1 MQSLQRYE
9 AFVKAAELGSFTRA
23 AEALSYTQSGV
34 SRMIGELER
43 AWGVRLLARS
53 RAGVHLT
60 SEGARLIDQVRRV
73 CAEQQRLETLV
84 DELNGMQTGLIR
96 IGTLSSM
103 ATHWL
108 PSVVRAFQRDYPNID
123 YELLLGD
130 YLEIEQ
136 WVLDGRVDCGFLRL
150 PAHAHLQTTFLA
162 RDRLLAVLPEG
173 HPLAELDRVPLAR
186 LAEEPFLLLQKGAND
201 EILQLFRAQ
210 GQGALPD
217 VRFTTWDDYAIM
229 SMAEN
234 GLGVSILPE
243 LILRRCPYRIALR
256 ELDPPSWRDIGVA
269 VRGRDGL
276 PLAVERF
283 LRYVPAA
290 IEERSESG
298 REAAGGDRVPAG
310 GQRPAGD

>member
-1 MQSLQRYE
+1 MDEGRVALMQVLQKYE

-43 AWGVRLLARS
+43 DWGVRLLARN
-53 RAGVHLT
+53 RAGVRLT
-60 SEGARLIDQVRRV
+60 SEGERLIDQVRRV
-73 CAEQQRLETLV
+73 CAEQRKLEALAG
-84 DELNGMQTGLIR
+84 ELNGLQTGLIR

-108 PSVVRAFQRDYPNID
+108 PAIVRRFQQDYPDID

-136 WVLDGRVDCGFLRL
+136 WVLDGRVDCAFVRL
-150 PAHAHLQTTFLA
+150 PVHARLQTTFLA
-162 RDRLLAVLPEG
+162 RDRMLAVLPEG
-173 HPLAELDRVPLAR
+173 HPLAQLDRVPFAS

-201 EILQLFRAQ
+201 EILQLFRAE
-210 GQGALPD
+210 GVTPD

-229 SMAEN
+229 SMVEN
-234 GLGVSILPE
+234 GLGASILPE
-243 LILRRCPYRIALR
+243 LILRRCPYRIELR
-256 ELDPPSWRDIGVA
+256 ELDPPAWRDIGVA
-269 VRGRDGL
+269 VRSRDEL

-283 LRYVPAA
+283 LEYVP
-290 IEERSESG
+290 
-298 REAAGGDRVPAG
+298 GGVA
-310 GQRPAGD
+310 

>member
-1 MQSLQRYE
+1 MDEGRVALMQVLQKYE

-43 AWGVRLLARS
+43 DWGVRLLARN
-53 RAGVHLT
+53 RAGVRLT
-60 SEGARLIDQVRRV
+60 SEGERLIDQVRRV
-73 CAEQQRLETLV
+73 CAEQRKLEALAG
-84 DELNGMQTGLIR
+84 ELNGLQTGLIR

-108 PSVVRAFQRDYPNID
+108 PAIVRRFQQDYPDID

-136 WVLDGRVDCGFLRL
+136 WVLDGRVDCAFVRL
-150 PAHAHLQTTFLA
+150 PVHARLQTTFLA
-162 RDRLLAVLPEG
+162 RDRMLAVLPEG
-173 HPLAELDRVPLAR
+173 HPLAQLDRVPFAS

-201 EILQLFRAQ
+201 EILQLFRAE
-210 GQGALPD
+210 GVTPD

-243 LILRRCPYRIALR
+243 LILRRCPYRIELR
-256 ELDPPSWRDIGVA
+256 ELDPPAWRDIGVA
-269 VRGRDGL
+269 VRSRDEL

-283 LRYVPAA
+283 LEYVP
-290 IEERSESG
+290 
-298 REAAGGDRVPAG
+298 GGVA
-310 GQRPAGD
+310 

>member
-23 AEALSYTQSGV
+23 AETLSYTQSGV

-53 RAGVHLT
+53 RAGVRLT
-60 SEGARLIDQVRRV
+60 SEGERLIEPVRRV
-73 CAEQQRLETLV
+73 CAEQRRLEDLV
-84 DELNGMQTGLIR
+84 ADLNGLQAGLIR

-108 PSVVRAFQRDYPNID
+108 PGIVRAFQCDYPNID

-150 PAHAHLQTTFLA
+150 PAHAHLHTTFLA
-162 RDRLLAVLPEG
+162 RDRMMAVLPEG
-173 HPLAELDRVPLAR
+173 HPLAALERVPLAR
-186 LAEEPFLLLQKGAND
+186 LAAEPFLLLQKGDND
-201 EILQLFRAQ
+201 EILRMFRAQ
-210 GQGALPD
+210 GLAPD

-243 LILRRCPYRIALR
+243 LILRRCPYRIVLR
-256 ELDPPSWRDIGVA
+256 ELDPPAWRDIGLA
-269 VRGRDGL
+269 VRSQDAL

-290 IEERSESG
+290 I
-298 REAAGGDRVPAG
+298 A
-310 GQRPAGD
+310 

>member
-9 AFVKAAELGSFTRA
+9 AFLKAAELGSFTRA
-23 AEALSYTQSGV
+23 AEALSYTQSGI
-34 SRMIGELER
+34 SRMIADLER
-43 AWGVRLLARS
+43 EWGVRLLARS
-53 RAGVHLT
+53 RAGVYLT
-60 SEGARLIDQVRRV
+60 SEGRRLIDQVRRV
-73 CAEQQRLETLV
+73 CTEEQRLEALV
-84 DELNGMQTGLIR
+84 AELNDLQTGLIR
-96 IGTLSSM
+96 VGTLSSM

-108 PSVVRAFQRDYPNID
+108 PRIVSAFQKDYPNIE

-150 PAHAHLQTTFLA
+150 PAHAQLQTTFLA

-173 HPLAELDRVPLAR
+173 HALAGRERVPLAL

-201 EILQLFRAQ
+201 EILQMFRKQ
-210 GQGALPD
+210 GLTPD

-256 ELDPPSWRDIGVA
+256 ELDPPEWRDIGVA
-269 VRGRDGL
+269 VRSQDDL

-283 LRYVPAA
+283 LGYVSAS
-290 IEERSESG
+290 IE
-298 REAAGGDRVPAG
+298 
-310 GQRPAGD
+310 

>member
-1 MQSLQRYE
+1 MDEGRVALMQVLQKYE

-43 AWGVRLLARS
+43 DWGVRLLARN
-53 RAGVHLT
+53 RAGVRLT
-60 SEGARLIDQVRRV
+60 SEGERLIDQVRRV
-73 CAEQQRLETLV
+73 CAEQRKLEALAG
-84 DELNGMQTGLIR
+84 ELNGLQTGLIR

-108 PSVVRAFQRDYPNID
+108 PAIVRRFQQDYPDID

-136 WVLDGRVDCGFLRL
+136 WVLDGRVDCAFVRL
-150 PAHAHLQTTFLA
+150 PVHARLQTTFLA
-162 RDRLLAVLPEG
+162 RDRMLAVLPEG
-173 HPLAELDRVPLAR
+173 HPLAQLDRVPFAS

-201 EILQLFRAQ
+201 EILQLFRAE
-210 GQGALPD
+210 GAMPD

-234 GLGVSILPE
+234 GLGASILPE
-243 LILRRCPYRIALR
+243 LILRRCPYRIVLR
-256 ELDPPSWRDIGVA
+256 ELDPPAWRDIGVA
-269 VRGRDGL
+269 VRSRDEL

-283 LRYVPAA
+283 LEYVP
-290 IEERSESG
+290 
-298 REAAGGDRVPAG
+298 GGVA
-310 GQRPAGD
+310 

>member
-1 MQSLQRYE
+1 
-9 AFVKAAELGSFTRA
+9 
-23 AEALSYTQSGV
+23 
-34 SRMIGELER
+34 
-43 AWGVRLLARS
+43 
-53 RAGVHLT
+53 
-60 SEGARLIDQVRRV
+60 
-73 CAEQQRLETLV
+73 
-84 DELNGMQTGLIR
+84 MQTGLIR

-108 PSVVRAFQRDYPNID
+108 PTIVREFQQDYPNID

-162 RDRLLAVLPEG
+162 RDRMLAVLPEG
-173 HPLAELDRVPLAR
+173 HPLAELERVPLAR

-210 GQGALPD
+210 GAMPD

-269 VRGRDGL
+269 VRSREGL

-290 IEERSESG
+290 IE
-298 REAAGGDRVPAG
+298 
-310 GQRPAGD
+310 

>member
-23 AEALSYTQSGV
+23 AESLSYTQSGV

-60 SEGARLIDQVRRV
+60 SEGERLIDQVRRV
-73 CAEQQRLETLV
+73 CAEQQRLESLV
-84 DELNGMQTGLIR
+84 EELNGMQTGLIR

-108 PSVVRAFQRDYPNID
+108 PTVVREFQRDYPNID

-162 RDRLLAVLPEG
+162 RDRMLAVLPEG
-173 HPLAELDRVPLAR
+173 HPLAELDRVSLAR

-201 EILQLFRAQ
+201 EILQLFRAE
-210 GQGALPD
+210 GVMPD

-243 LILRRCPYRIALR
+243 LILRRCPYRIVLR

-269 VRGRDGL
+269 VRSHEGL

-290 IEERSESG
+290 IE
-298 REAAGGDRVPAG
+298 
-310 GQRPAGD
+310 

>member
-1 MQSLQRYE
+1 MDEGQVALMQVLQKYE

-43 AWGVRLLARS
+43 DWGVRLLARN
-53 RAGVHLT
+53 RAGVRLT
-60 SEGARLIDQVRRV
+60 SEGERLIDQVRRV
-73 CAEQQRLETLV
+73 CAEQRKLEALAG
-84 DELNGMQTGLIR
+84 ELNGLQTGLIR

-108 PSVVRAFQRDYPNID
+108 PTIVRRFQQDYPAID

-136 WVLDGRVDCGFLRL
+136 WVLDGRVDCAFVRL
-150 PAHAHLQTTFLA
+150 PVHARLQTTFLA
-162 RDRLLAVLPEG
+162 RDRMLAVLPEG
-173 HPLAELDRVPLAR
+173 HLLARLDRVPFAS

-201 EILQLFRAQ
+201 EILQLFRAE
-210 GQGALPD
+210 GVTPD

-243 LILRRCPYRIALR
+243 LILRRCPYRIELR
-256 ELDPPSWRDIGVA
+256 ELDPPAWRDIGVA
-269 VRGRDGL
+269 VRSRDEL

-283 LRYVPAA
+283 LEYVP
-290 IEERSESG
+290 
-298 REAAGGDRVPAG
+298 GGVA
-310 GQRPAGD
+310 

>member
-1 MQSLQRYE
+1 MIPAACSNQRTPMQSLQRYE
-9 AFVKAAELGSFTRA
+9 AFLKAAELGSFTRA
-23 AEALSYTQSGV
+23 AEALSYTQSGI
-34 SRMIGELER
+34 SRMIADLER
-43 AWGVRLLARS
+43 EWGVRLLARS
-53 RAGVHLT
+53 RAGVYLT
-60 SEGARLIDQVRRV
+60 SEGRRLIDQVRRV
-73 CAEQQRLETLV
+73 CTEEQRLEALV
-84 DELNGMQTGLIR
+84 AELNDLQTGLIR
-96 IGTLSSM
+96 VGTLSSM

-108 PSVVRAFQRDYPNID
+108 PRIVSAFQKDYPNIE

-150 PAHAHLQTTFLA
+150 PAHAQLQTTFLA

-173 HPLAELDRVPLAR
+173 HALAGRERVPLAL

-201 EILQLFRAQ
+201 EILRMFRKQ
-210 GQGALPD
+210 GLTPD

-256 ELDPPSWRDIGVA
+256 ELDPPEWRDIGVA
-269 VRGRDGL
+269 VRSQDDL

-283 LRYVPAA
+283 LGYVSAS
-290 IEERSESG
+290 IE
-298 REAAGGDRVPAG
+298 
-310 GQRPAGD
+310 

>member
-9 AFVKAAELGSFTRA
+9 AFLKAAELGSFTRA
-23 AEALSYTQSGV
+23 AEALAYTQSGI
-34 SRMIGELER
+34 SRMIADLER
-43 AWGVRLLARS
+43 EWGVRLLARS
-53 RAGVHLT
+53 RAGVYLT
-60 SEGARLIDQVRRV
+60 SEGRRLIDQVRRV
-73 CAEQQRLETLV
+73 CTEEQRLEALV
-84 DELNGMQTGLIR
+84 AELNDLQTGLIR
-96 IGTLSSM
+96 VGTLSSM

-108 PSVVRAFQRDYPNID
+108 PRIVSAFQKDYPNIE

-150 PAHAHLQTTFLA
+150 PAHAQLQTTFLA

-173 HPLAELDRVPLAR
+173 HALAGRECVPLAL
-186 LAEEPFLLLQKGAND
+186 LAKEPFLLLQKGAND
-201 EILQLFRAQ
+201 EILQMFRKQ
-210 GQGALPD
+210 GLTPD

-256 ELDPPSWRDIGVA
+256 ELDPPEWRDIGVA
-269 VRGRDGL
+269 VRSQDDL

-283 LRYVPAA
+283 LGYVSAS
-290 IEERSESG
+290 IE
-298 REAAGGDRVPAG
+298 
-310 GQRPAGD
+310 

>member
-1 MQSLQRYE
+1 MHRHNRPKARRAPVQSTQCYE
-9 AFVKAAELGSFTRA
+9 AFLKAAELGSFTRA
-23 AEALSYTQSGV
+23 AEALNYTQSGI
-34 SRMIGELER
+34 SRMIADLER
-43 AWGVRLLARS
+43 EWGIRLLARS
-53 RAGVHLT
+53 RAGVQLT
-60 SEGARLIDQVRRV
+60 AEGERVADQVRRV
-73 CAEQQRLETLV
+73 CAEQQRLDALV
-84 DELNGMQTGLIR
+84 ADMNGLQTGLIR

-108 PSVVRAFQRDYPNID
+108 PTIVREFQRDYPNID

-136 WVLDGRVDCGFLRL
+136 WVLDGRVDCAFLRL

-162 RDRLLAVLPEG
+162 RDRMLAVLPEG
-173 HPLAELDRVPLAR
+173 HPLADLERIPLAR

-201 EILQLFRAQ
+201 EILQLFRAA
-210 GQGALPD
+210 GVMPD

-243 LILRRCPYRIALR
+243 LILRRCPYRIELR
-256 ELDPPSWRDIGVA
+256 ELDPPSWRDIGLA
-269 VRGRDGL
+269 VRSRDDI

-290 IEERSESG
+290 I
-298 REAAGGDRVPAG
+298 D
-310 GQRPAGD
+310 

>member
-9 AFVKAAELGSFTRA
+9 AFLKAAELGSFTRA
-23 AEALSYTQSGV
+23 AEALSYTQSGI
-34 SRMIGELER
+34 SRMIADLER
-43 AWGVRLLARS
+43 EWGVRLLARS
-53 RAGVHLT
+53 RAGVYLT
-60 SEGARLIDQVRRV
+60 SEGRRLIDQVRRV
-73 CAEQQRLETLV
+73 CTEEQRLEALV
-84 DELNGMQTGLIR
+84 AELNDLQTGLIR
-96 IGTLSSM
+96 VGTLSSM

-108 PSVVRAFQRDYPNID
+108 PRIVSAFQKDYPNIE

-150 PAHAHLQTTFLA
+150 PAHAQLQTTFLA

-173 HPLAELDRVPLAR
+173 HALAGRERVPLAL

-201 EILQLFRAQ
+201 EILRMFRKQ
-210 GQGALPD
+210 GLTPD

-256 ELDPPSWRDIGVA
+256 ELDPPEWRDIGVA
-269 VRGRDGL
+269 VRSQDDL

-283 LRYVPAA
+283 LGYVSAS
-290 IEERSESG
+290 IE
-298 REAAGGDRVPAG
+298 
-310 GQRPAGD
+310 

>member
-9 AFVKAAELGSFTRA
+9 AFLKAAELGSFTRA
-23 AEALSYTQSGV
+23 AEALSYTQSGI
-34 SRMIGELER
+34 SRMIADLER
-43 AWGVRLLARS
+43 EWGVRLLARS
-53 RAGVHLT
+53 RAGVYLT
-60 SEGARLIDQVRRV
+60 SEGRRLIDQVRRV
-73 CAEQQRLETLV
+73 CTEEQRLEALV
-84 DELNGMQTGLIR
+84 GELNDLQTGLIR
-96 IGTLSSM
+96 VGTLSSM

-108 PSVVRAFQRDYPNID
+108 PRIVSAFQKDYPNIE

-150 PAHAHLQTTFLA
+150 LAHAQLQTTFLA

-173 HPLAELDRVPLAR
+173 HALAGRERVPLAL

-201 EILQLFRAQ
+201 EILQMFRKQ
-210 GQGALPD
+210 GLTPD

-243 LILRRCPYRIALR
+243 LILRRCPYRIVLR
-256 ELDPPSWRDIGVA
+256 ELDPPEWRDIGVA
-269 VRGRDGL
+269 VRSQDDL

-283 LRYVPAA
+283 LGYVSAS
-290 IEERSESG
+290 IE
-298 REAAGGDRVPAG
+298 
-310 GQRPAGD
+310 

>member
-1 MQSLQRYE
+1 MHRQCIINVYLETERDPVKSTHRYE
-9 AFVKAAELGSFTRA
+9 AFLKAAELGSFTRA
-23 AEALSYTQSGV
+23 AEALNYTQSGI
-34 SRMIGELER
+34 SRMIADLER
-43 AWGVRLLARS
+43 EWGIRLLARS
-53 RAGVHLT
+53 RAGVQLT
-60 SEGARLIDQVRRV
+60 AEGERVVEQVRRV
-73 CAEQQRLETLV
+73 YAEQQRLDALV
-84 DELNGMQTGLIR
+84 ADMNGLQTGLIR

-108 PSVVRAFQRDYPNID
+108 PTIVRAFQRDYPNID

-136 WVLDGRVDCGFLRL
+136 WVLDGRVDCAFLRL

-162 RDRLLAVLPEG
+162 RDRMLAVLPEG
-173 HPLAELDRVPLAR
+173 HPLAELERIPLAR

-201 EILQLFRAQ
+201 EILQLFRAA
-210 GQGALPD
+210 GAVPD

-243 LILRRCPYRIALR
+243 LILRRCPYRIELR
-256 ELDPPSWRDIGVA
+256 ELDPPAWRDIGLA
-269 VRGRDGL
+269 VRSRNDI

-290 IEERSESG
+290 I
-298 REAAGGDRVPAG
+298 D
-310 GQRPAGD
+310 

>member
-9 AFVKAAELGSFTRA
+9 AFLKAAELGSFTRA
-23 AEALSYTQSGV
+23 AEALTYTQSGI
-34 SRMIGELER
+34 SRMIADLER
-43 AWGVRLLARS
+43 EWGVRLLARS
-53 RAGVHLT
+53 RAGVYLT
-60 SEGARLIDQVRRV
+60 SEGRRLIDQVRRV
-73 CAEQQRLETLV
+73 CTEEQRLEALV
-84 DELNGMQTGLIR
+84 AELNDLQTGLIR
-96 IGTLSSM
+96 VGTLSSM

-108 PSVVRAFQRDYPNID
+108 PRIVSAFQKDYPNIE

-150 PAHAHLQTTFLA
+150 PAHAQLQTTFLA

-173 HPLAELDRVPLAR
+173 HALAGRERVPLAL

-201 EILQLFRAQ
+201 EILQMFRKQ
-210 GQGALPD
+210 GLTPD

-256 ELDPPSWRDIGVA
+256 ELDPPEWRDIGVA
-269 VRGRDGL
+269 VRSQDEL

-283 LRYVPAA
+283 LGYVSAS
-290 IEERSESG
+290 IE
-298 REAAGGDRVPAG
+298 
-310 GQRPAGD
+310 

>member
-9 AFVKAAELGSFTRA
+9 AFLKAAELGSFTRA
-23 AEALSYTQSGV
+23 AEALSYTQSGI
-34 SRMIGELER
+34 SRMIADLER
-43 AWGVRLLARS
+43 EWGVRLLARS
-53 RAGVHLT
+53 RAGVYLT
-60 SEGARLIDQVRRV
+60 SEGRRLIDQVRRV
-73 CAEQQRLETLV
+73 CTEEQRLEALV
-84 DELNGMQTGLIR
+84 AELNDLQTGLIR
-96 IGTLSSM
+96 VGTLSSM

-108 PSVVRAFQRDYPNID
+108 PRIVSAFQKDYPNIE

-136 WVLDGRVDCGFLRL
+136 WVLNGRVDCGFLRL
-150 PAHAHLQTTFLA
+150 PAHAQLQTTFLA

-173 HPLAELDRVPLAR
+173 HALAGRERVPLAL

-201 EILQLFRAQ
+201 EILQMFRKQ
-210 GQGALPD
+210 GLTPD

-256 ELDPPSWRDIGVA
+256 ELDPPEWRDIGVA
-269 VRGRDGL
+269 VRSKDEL

-283 LRYVPAA
+283 LGYVSAS
-290 IEERSESG
+290 IE
-298 REAAGGDRVPAG
+298 
-310 GQRPAGD
+310 

>member
-9 AFVKAAELGSFTRA
+9 AFLKATELGSFTRA
-23 AEALSYTQSGV
+23 AEALSYTQSGI
-34 SRMIGELER
+34 SRMIADLER
-43 AWGVRLLARS
+43 EWGVRLLARS

-60 SEGARLIDQVRRV
+60 SEGRRLIDQVKRV
-73 CAEQQRLETLV
+73 CTEEQRLEALV
-84 DELNGMQTGLIR
+84 AELNDLQTGLIR
-96 IGTLSSM
+96 VGTLSSM

-108 PSVVRAFQRDYPNID
+108 PRIVSAFQKDYPNIE

-150 PAHAHLQTTFLA
+150 PAHAQLQTTFLGC
-162 RDRLLAVLPEG
+162 DRLLAVLPEG
-173 HPLAELDRVPLAR
+173 HPLAERERVPLSL
-186 LAEEPFLLLQKGAND
+186 LAEQPFLLLQKGAND
-201 EILQLFRAQ
+201 EILQMFRKQ
-210 GQGALPD
+210 GLEPD

-243 LILRRCPYRIALR
+243 LILRRCPYRIVLR
-256 ELDPPSWRDIGVA
+256 ELDPPEWRDIGVA
-269 VRGRDGL
+269 VRSQDDL

-283 LRYVPAA
+283 LGYVSAS
-290 IEERSESG
+290 IE
-298 REAAGGDRVPAG
+298 
-310 GQRPAGD
+310 

>member
-1 MQSLQRYE
+1 MDEGRVALMQVLQKYE

-43 AWGVRLLARS
+43 DWGVRLLARN
-53 RAGVHLT
+53 RAGVRLT
-60 SEGARLIDQVRRV
+60 SEGERLIDQVRRV
-73 CAEQQRLETLV
+73 CAEQRKLEALAG
-84 DELNGMQTGLIR
+84 ELNGLQTGLIR

-108 PSVVRAFQRDYPNID
+108 PAIVRRFQQDYPDID

-136 WVLDGRVDCGFLRL
+136 WVFDGRVDCAFVRL
-150 PAHAHLQTTFLA
+150 PVHARLQTTFLA
-162 RDRLLAVLPEG
+162 RDRMLAVLPEG
-173 HPLAELDRVPLAR
+173 HPLAQLDRVPFAS

-201 EILQLFRAQ
+201 EILQLFRAE
-210 GQGALPD
+210 GVTPD

-229 SMAEN
+229 SMVEN
-234 GLGVSILPE
+234 GLGASILPE
-243 LILRRCPYRIALR
+243 LILRRCPYRIELR
-256 ELDPPSWRDIGVA
+256 ELDPPAWRDIGVA
-269 VRGRDGL
+269 VRSRDEL

-283 LRYVPAA
+283 LEYVP
-290 IEERSESG
+290 
-298 REAAGGDRVPAG
+298 GGVA
-310 GQRPAGD
+310 

>member
-23 AEALSYTQSGV
+23 AESLSYTQSGV

-73 CAEQQRLETLV
+73 CSEQQRLEALV

-108 PSVVRAFQRDYPNID
+108 PRIVRAFQQDYPNID

-162 RDRLLAVLPEG
+162 RDRMLAVLPEG
-173 HPLAELDRVPLAR
+173 HPLAEFDQVPLGR
-186 LAEEPFLLLQKGAND
+186 LAEERDND

-210 GQGALPD
+210 GVMPD

-243 LILRRCPYRIALR
+243 LILRRCPYRIVLR

-269 VRGRDGL
+269 VRSHEGL

-283 LRYVPAA
+283 MEYVPTA
-290 IEERSESG
+290 IE
-298 REAAGGDRVPAG
+298 
-310 GQRPAGD
+310 

>member
-1 MQSLQRYE
+1 MDEGRVALMQVLQKYE

-23 AEALSYTQSGV
+23 AETLSYTQSGV

-43 AWGVRLLARS
+43 DWGVRLLARN
-53 RAGVHLT
+53 RAGVRLT
-60 SEGARLIDQVRRV
+60 SEGERLIDQVRRV
-73 CAEQQRLETLV
+73 CAEQRKLEALAG
-84 DELNGMQTGLIR
+84 ELNGLQTGLIR

-108 PSVVRAFQRDYPNID
+108 PAIVRRFQQDYPDID

-136 WVLDGRVDCGFLRL
+136 WVLDGRVDCAFVRL
-150 PAHAHLQTTFLA
+150 PVHARLQTTFLA
-162 RDRLLAVLPEG
+162 RDRMLAVLPEG
-173 HPLAELDRVPLAR
+173 HPLTQLDRVPFAS

-201 EILQLFRAQ
+201 EILQLFRAE
-210 GQGALPD
+210 GVTPD

-234 GLGVSILPE
+234 GLGASILPE
-243 LILRRCPYRIALR
+243 LILRRCPYRIELR
-256 ELDPPSWRDIGVA
+256 ELDPPAWRDIGVA
-269 VRGRDGL
+269 VRSRDEL

-283 LRYVPAA
+283 LEYVP
-290 IEERSESG
+290 
-298 REAAGGDRVPAG
+298 GGVA
-310 GQRPAGD
+310 

>member
-1 MQSLQRYE
+1 MQVLQKYE

-43 AWGVRLLARS
+43 DWGVRLLARN
-53 RAGVHLT
+53 RAGVRLT
-60 SEGARLIDQVRRV
+60 SEGERLIDQVRRV
-73 CAEQQRLETLV
+73 CAEQRKLEALAG
-84 DELNGMQTGLIR
+84 ELNGLQTGLIR

-108 PSVVRAFQRDYPNID
+108 PAIVRRFQQDYPDID

-136 WVLDGRVDCGFLRL
+136 WVFDGRVDCAFVRL
-150 PAHAHLQTTFLA
+150 PVHARLQTTFLA
-162 RDRLLAVLPEG
+162 RDRMLAVLPEG
-173 HPLAELDRVPLAR
+173 HPLAQLDRVPFAS

-201 EILQLFRAQ
+201 EILQLFRAE
-210 GQGALPD
+210 GVTPD

-229 SMAEN
+229 SMVEN
-234 GLGVSILPE
+234 GLGASILPE
-243 LILRRCPYRIALR
+243 LILRRCPYRIELR
-256 ELDPPSWRDIGVA
+256 ELDPPAWRDIGVA
-269 VRGRDGL
+269 VRSRDEL

-283 LRYVPAA
+283 LEYVP
-290 IEERSESG
+290 
-298 REAAGGDRVPAG
+298 GGVA
-310 GQRPAGD
+310 

>member
-1 MQSLQRYE
+1 MDEGQVALMQVLQKYE

-43 AWGVRLLARS
+43 DWGVRLLARN
-53 RAGVHLT
+53 RAGVRLT
-60 SEGARLIDQVRRV
+60 SEGERLIDQVRRV
-73 CAEQQRLETLV
+73 CAEQRKLEALAG
-84 DELNGMQTGLIR
+84 ELNGLQTGLIR

-108 PSVVRAFQRDYPNID
+108 PAIVRRFQQDYPAID

-136 WVLDGRVDCGFLRL
+136 WVFDGRVDCAFVRL
-150 PAHAHLQTTFLA
+150 PVHARLQTTFLA
-162 RDRLLAVLPEG
+162 RDRMLAVLPEG
-173 HPLAELDRVPLAR
+173 HPLARLDRVPFAS

-201 EILQLFRAQ
+201 EILQLFRAE
-210 GQGALPD
+210 GVTPD

-243 LILRRCPYRIALR
+243 LILRRCPYRIELR
-256 ELDPPSWRDIGVA
+256 ELDPPAWRDIGVA
-269 VRGRDGL
+269 VRSRDEL

-283 LRYVPAA
+283 LEYVP
-290 IEERSESG
+290 
-298 REAAGGDRVPAG
+298 GGVA
-310 GQRPAGD
+310 

>member
-1 MQSLQRYE
+1 MHSLQRYE
-9 AFVKAAELGSFTRA
+9 ALLKTVETGSFTRA

-43 AWGVRLLARS
+43 EWGVRLLARS
-53 RAGVHLT
+53 RAGVQLT
-60 SEGARLIDQVRRV
+60 SEGERLIEQIRRV
-73 CAEQQRLETLV
+73 CAEQQRLEELV
-84 DELNGMQTGLIR
+84 DELNGLQSGLIR

-108 PSVVRAFQRDYPNID
+108 PGIVRAFQQDFPRID

-150 PAHAHLQTTFLA
+150 PAHAHLQTTFLS
-162 RDRLLAVLPEG
+162 RDRLVAVLPEN
-173 HPLAELDRVPLAR
+173 HPLASLERVPLAS
-186 LAEEPFLLLQKGAND
+186 LAREPFLLLQKGDND

-210 GQGALPD
+210 GLAPD
-217 VRFTTWDDYAIM
+217 VRFTTWDDFSIM

-256 ELDPPSWRDIGVA
+256 ELDPPAWRDIGIA
-269 VRGRDGL
+269 VRSFEQL
-276 PLAVERF
+276 PLAVKRF
-283 LRYVPAA
+283 LEYVPAA
-290 IEERSESG
+290 ISE
-298 REAAGGDRVPAG
+298 
-310 GQRPAGD
+310 